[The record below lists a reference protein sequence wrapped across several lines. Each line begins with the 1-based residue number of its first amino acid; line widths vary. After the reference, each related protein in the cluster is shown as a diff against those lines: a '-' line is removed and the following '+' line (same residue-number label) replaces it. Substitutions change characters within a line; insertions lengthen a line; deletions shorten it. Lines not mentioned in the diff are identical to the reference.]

1 MLFEP
6 QGPLP
11 PGGPRPRIR
20 PVTSRRWAAFLLTV
34 GLLACLATT
43 ANAETASLKFA
54 TLLPQNSPWGR
65 ELKKWAALVASDTG
79 GDLQIDFQW
88 NGQAGDEILM
98 VQKIRTGQIDGAIVS
113 AAGLAQTGVSDAL
126 IFGMPGLFADVNRL
140 EAARAAVA
148 DDLEK
153 EFEARGYVLFGW
165 GGAGALRTMTVGYEV
180 HHPSDLRGKGVFVLP
195 GDPVGPLLYAAI
207 GGITPRSL
215 AVTDILPG
223 LQNGSVTFLAISP
236 LLAEQ
241 LQFASRVTHVCADTF
256 AFAVG
261 GKVRSIT
268 LQGAVSGQL
277 PFDRLEID
285 PANAGRGRNDGQP
298 LLDVAVRGDE
308 GQGSLVGRHL
318 AHWPP
323 WPRRQNAIAR
333 VNNPDVTQEGYARVC
348 SPPRRLRGKAMPT
361 AWRSSP
367 PDRTSPA

>member
-1 MLFEP
+1 MVSFL
-6 QGPLP
+6 
-11 PGGPRPRIR
+11 
-20 PVTSRRWAAFLLTV
+20 RRWATFVLTL
-34 GLLACLATT
+34 GLLACAAKT

-65 ELKKWAALVASDTG
+65 ELKKWAALVATDTN

-126 IFGMPGLFADVNRL
+126 IFQMPGLFPDVDRL
-140 EAARAAVA
+140 EAARASVA

-165 GGAGALRTMTVGYEV
+165 GGAGALKTMTVGYEV
-180 HHPSDLRGKGVFVLP
+180 HHPSDLRGKGVFIVP
-195 GDPVGPLLYAAI
+195 GDPVGPLLFSAI

-223 LQNGSVTFLAISP
+223 LSNGSVTFLALSP

-256 AFAVG
+256 AYAVG
-261 GKVRSIT
+261 GFIASQPRMVALPQRFKDVMKARGSS
-268 LQGAVSGQL
+268 LQGRLEPLVRNMDAQAYGRMKANKTVYALTDAEKAEWKGV
-277 PFDRLEID
+277 FDRVASQLRGSVFT
-285 PANAGRGRNDGQP
+285 PAIFDR
-298 LLDVAVRGDE
+298 VVK
-308 GQGSLVGRHL
+308 
-318 AHWPP
+318 
-323 WPRRQNAIAR
+323 IAR
-333 VNNPDVTQEGYARVC
+333 Q
-348 SPPRRLRGKAMPT
+348 
-361 AWRSSP
+361 
-367 PDRTSPA
+367 